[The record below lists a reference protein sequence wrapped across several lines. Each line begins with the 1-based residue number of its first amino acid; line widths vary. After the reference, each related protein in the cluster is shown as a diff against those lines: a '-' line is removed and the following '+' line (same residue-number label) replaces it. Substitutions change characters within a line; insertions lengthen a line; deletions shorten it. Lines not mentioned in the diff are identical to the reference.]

1 MAAVE
6 RAAGRLDGLRVL
18 DAGCG
23 TGRFTAALERR
34 TAWLAGVDLD
44 PAMLTVA
51 ARRVRAPLL
60 AADARSPRR
69 RQLRRPPW
77 QAARFLTRRQL
88 RVLGARHGQVKLHG
102 TLVMPGVVP
111 GSRHAGCLLE
121 AIGRRA
127 FPATGAFQVLTIEKA
142 A

>member
-1 MAAVE
+1 MTEPGPGARQDRGRGGARLESAAYDWWFDTRWGRYAFTIELTAVE
-6 RAAGRLDGLRVL
+6 RAADRLDGLRVL
-18 DAGCG
+18 DAGAASCA
-23 TGRFTAALERR
+23 GRP
-34 TAWLAGVDLD
+34 G
-44 PAMLTVA
+44 
-51 ARRVRAPLL
+51 
-60 AADARSPRR
+60 
-69 RQLRRPPW
+69 RPPG
-77 QAARFLTRRQL
+77 FLTRRQL

-111 GSRHAGCLLE
+111 GSRHASCFLE

>member
-1 MAAVE
+1 VI
-6 RAAGRLDGLRVL
+6 
-18 DAGCG
+18 
-23 TGRFTAALERR
+23 AALNRR
-34 TAWLAGVDLD
+34 SAWGLA
-44 PAMLTVA
+44 
-51 ARRVRAPLL
+51 
-60 AADARSPRR
+60 RR

-111 GSRHAGCLLE
+111 GSRHAGCFLE